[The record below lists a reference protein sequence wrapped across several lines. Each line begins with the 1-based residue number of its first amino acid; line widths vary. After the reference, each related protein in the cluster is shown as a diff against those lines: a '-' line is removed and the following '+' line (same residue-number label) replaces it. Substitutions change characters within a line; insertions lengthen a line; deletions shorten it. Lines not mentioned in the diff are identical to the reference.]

1 MVVFVV
7 VVEEEDRVIDVVV
20 DCGFADVV
28 VRVVL
33 VIFDGLGGSPKDVEG
48 CVGRGVG

>member
-7 VVEEEDRVIDVVV
+7 VVEEEDRVMEVVV
-20 DCGFADVV
+20 DCFAVV

-33 VIFDGLGGSPKDVEG
+33 DMTDELGGSSKDVEG
-48 CVGRGVG
+48 CVG